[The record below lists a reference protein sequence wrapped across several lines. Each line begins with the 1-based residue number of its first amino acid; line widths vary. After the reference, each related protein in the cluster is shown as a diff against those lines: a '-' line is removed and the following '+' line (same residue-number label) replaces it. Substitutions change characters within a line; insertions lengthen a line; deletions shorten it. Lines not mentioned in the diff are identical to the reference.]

1 MPPPLVPVSGSHKPV
16 INKGAQID
24 GACFGAVGTVKA
36 GVLSLGSPA
45 LGMSCLALGE
55 SLNFIEPQ
63 FLPL

>member
-1 MPPPLVPVSGSHKPV
+1 M

-24 GACFGAVGTVKA
+24 GTCFGALGTVKA

-45 LGMSCLALGE
+45 LGTSCLALGK